1 MRLLLL
7 SMLALAAPACALLAY
22 VVHHSR
28 RQKSSRRPLGLV
40 GSVASVE
47 RRLDPEGFVLVGGEL
62 WRARVREGG
71 EVARGT
77 SNVRVVGARDCV
89 LEVEPLRSDSR
100 ADAGSSAA
108 RLALPET

>member
-28 RQKSSRRPLGLV
+28 RQKSSRRPLRLV

-47 RRLDPEGFVLVGGEL
+47 RQLDPEGFVLVEGEL
-62 WRARVREGG
+62 WRARVRGG
-71 EVARGT
+71 DGAVVRGT

-89 LEVEPLRSDSR
+89 LEVEPLD
-100 ADAGSSAA
+100 
-108 RLALPET
+108 